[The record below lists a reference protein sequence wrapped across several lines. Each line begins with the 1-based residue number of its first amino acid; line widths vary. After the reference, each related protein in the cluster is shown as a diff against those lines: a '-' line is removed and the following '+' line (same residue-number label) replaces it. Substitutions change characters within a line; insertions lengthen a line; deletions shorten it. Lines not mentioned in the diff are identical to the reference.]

1 MKTRP
6 VILLVDDDPIAA
18 NMTSAA
24 ITMEMDFHVVTAP
37 NLTEA
42 KQMAELYTPALFV
55 VDLFLGEESGFDLVT
70 WIRAHNLLHDAVI
83 MMLTGAA
90 EPQLKLK
97 GYESG
102 VDDYIL
108 KPFQPPEFLSRIRA
122 LMRIKGMQEELKAER
137 AALARVNAV
146 LGENLDAITTLLLNI
161 VSLRVPDAAARS
173 QRAATFAR
181 WLCTRLEIAEEAA
194 RTIVM
199 AARMHEIGK
208 VVVGDGVLT
217 KERSQWT
224 ADDREAMSQFPIF
237 GHMIVGNV
245 EQLKEVG
252 HLLRHQSE
260 NYDGTGIPD
269 KLYKD
274 RTPFGSRVLRVIN
287 GIETAFPSG
296 LSDLPAVKQHLEEG
310 RGTKY
315 DPRLVQ
321 LAVEFLTTVVDPAWM
336 VGKKE
341 VMINALQPG
350 MKLAADI
357 VTSNGAKL
365 LPAGTVLTEVIV
377 ERILGR
383 HSQDPIITRAYVYA

>member
-6 VILLVDDDPIAA
+6 VILLVEDDPIAA
-18 NMTSAA
+18 NMTSAV
-24 ITMEMDFHVVTAP
+24 ITMEMDYHVVTAP

-55 VDLFLGEESGFDLVT
+55 VDLFLGDESGFDLVT
-70 WIRAHNLLHDAVI
+70 WVRAHSLLHDAVI

-137 AALARVNAV
+137 AQLARLNAV

-181 WLCTRLEIAEEAA
+181 WLCTRLDITDDGT

-217 KERSQWT
+217 KDRAQWT
-224 ADDREAMSQFPIF
+224 ADDREAMAQFPLF

-252 HLLRHQSE
+252 QLLRHQFE
-260 NYDGTGIPD
+260 NYDGTGLPD

-296 LSDLPAVKQHLEEG
+296 LSDIPAVKLHLEEG

-321 LAVEFLTTVVDPAWM
+321 LALEFLTAVADPAWM

-341 VMINALQPG
+341 VMVNALQPG

-365 LPAGTVLTEVIV
+365 LPEGTILNEVMV

>member
-6 VILLVDDDPIAA
+6 VILLVDDEPVAA
-18 NMTSAA
+18 NMTSAV
-24 ITMEMDFHVVTAP
+24 ITMEMDYHVVTAP

-42 KQMAELYTPALFV
+42 KQMAELYSPALFV

-70 WIRAHNLLHDAVI
+70 WVRGHSILHDAVI
-83 MMLTGAA
+83 MMLTGAS
-90 EPQLKLK
+90 EPHLKLK

-102 VDDYIL
+102 VDDYIV

-137 AALARVNAV
+137 AALARLNAT

-181 WLCTRLEIAEEAA
+181 WLCARLEIAEEAT

-208 VVVGDGVLT
+208 VIVGDGVLS
-217 KERSQWT
+217 KDRSQWT
-224 ADDREAMSQFPIF
+224 ADDREAMAQFPIF

-245 EQLKEVG
+245 GQLKDVG
-252 HLLRHQSE
+252 QLLRHQSE
-260 NYDGTGIPD
+260 NFDGTGIPD
-269 KLYKD
+269 RLYKD
-274 RTPFGSRVLRVIN
+274 RAPFGSRVLRIIN

-296 LSDLPAVKQHLEEG
+296 LSDLPAVKRHLEEG

-321 LAVEFLTTVVDPAWM
+321 LALEFLTAVADPAWM
-336 VGKKE
+336 IGKKE
-341 VMINALQPG
+341 VTINALQPG

-365 LPAGTVLTEVIV
+365 LPAGTILTDVMV

-383 HSQDPIITRAYVYA
+383 HSQDPIITRAYVFA

>member
-6 VILLVDDDPIAA
+6 VILLVDDEPVAA
-18 NMTSAA
+18 NMTSSLIA
-24 ITMEMDFHVVTAP
+24 MEMDYHVVTAP

-42 KQMAELYTPALFV
+42 KQMAELYSPALIV
-55 VDLFLGEESGFDLVT
+55 VDLFLGEECGFDLVT
-70 WIRAHNLLHDAVI
+70 WVRAHAILHDAMI

-90 EPQLKLK
+90 EPHLKLK

-108 KPFQPPEFLSRIRA
+108 KPFQPTEFISRIRA
-122 LMRIKGMQEELKAER
+122 LMRIKRMQEELKAER
-137 AALARVNAV
+137 AALARLNAT
-146 LGENLDAITTLLLNI
+146 LGESLDALTTLLLNI

-181 WLCTRLEIAEEAA
+181 WLCVRLEIAEEAT

-208 VVVGDGVLT
+208 VIVGDGVLS
-217 KERSQWT
+217 KDRSQWT
-224 ADDREAMSQFPIF
+224 ADDKEAMAQFPIF

-245 EQLKEVG
+245 QQLKEVG
-252 HLLRHQSE
+252 QLLRHQSE

-269 KLYKD
+269 RLYKD

-296 LSDLPAVKQHLEEG
+296 LSDLPAVKKHLEEG

-321 LAVEFLTTVVDPAWM
+321 LALEFLTTVVDPAWM

-341 VMINALQPG
+341 VVINALQPG

-365 LPAGTVLTEVIV
+365 LPEGTVLTDVMV

>member
-6 VILLVDDDPIAA
+6 VILLVEDDPIAA

-24 ITMEMDFHVVTAP
+24 ITMEMDYHVVTAP

-42 KQMAELYTPALFV
+42 KQMAELYAPALFV

-70 WIRAHNLLHDAVI
+70 WVRAHSLLHDAVI

-137 AALARVNAV
+137 AELARLNAV

-161 VSLRVPDAAARS
+161 VSLRVPDAAALS

-181 WLCTRLEIAEEAA
+181 WLCTRLDIADDAT

-217 KERSQWT
+217 KDRSQWT
-224 ADDREAMSQFPIF
+224 ADDREAMAQFPLF

-245 EQLKEVG
+245 EQLREVG
-252 HLLRHQSE
+252 HLLRHQFE
-260 NYDGTGIPD
+260 NYDGTGLPD

-321 LAVEFLTTVVDPAWM
+321 LALEFLTAVADPAWM

-341 VMINALQPG
+341 VMVNALQPG

-365 LPAGTVLTEVIV
+365 LPEGTVLSDVMV

>member
-1 MKTRP
+1 
-6 VILLVDDDPIAA
+6 A

-24 ITMEMDFHVVTAP
+24 ITMEMDYHVVTAP

-55 VDLFLGEESGFDLVT
+55 VDLFLGNESGFDLVT
-70 WIRAHNLLHDAVI
+70 WVRAHSLLHDAVI
-83 MMLTGAA
+83 MILTGAA

-146 LGENLDAITTLLLNI
+146 LGENLDALTTLLLNI

-217 KERSQWT
+217 KDRSHWT
-224 ADDREAMSQFPIF
+224 ADDREAMSQFPIL

-321 LAVEFLTTVVDPAWM
+321 LALEFLTAVVDPAWM

-365 LPAGTVLTEVIV
+365 
-377 ERILGR
+377 
-383 HSQDPIITRAYVYA
+383 

>member
-6 VILLVDDDPIAA
+6 VILLVEDDPIAA

-24 ITMEMDFHVVTAP
+24 ITMEMDYHVVTAP

-42 KQMAELYTPALFV
+42 KQMAELYAPALFV

-70 WIRAHNLLHDAVI
+70 WVRAHSLLHDAVI

-137 AALARVNAV
+137 AELARLNAV

-181 WLCTRLEIAEEAA
+181 WLCTRLDIADDAT

-217 KERSQWT
+217 KDRSQWT
-224 ADDREAMSQFPIF
+224 ADDREAMAQFPLF

-245 EQLKEVG
+245 EQLREVG
-252 HLLRHQSE
+252 HLLRHQFE
-260 NYDGTGIPD
+260 NYDGTGLPD

-321 LAVEFLTTVVDPAWM
+321 LALEFLTAVADPAWM

-341 VMINALQPG
+341 VMVNALQPG

-365 LPAGTVLTEVIV
+365 LPEGTVLSDVMV

>member
-6 VILLVDDDPIAA
+6 VILLVEDDPIAA

-42 KQMAELYTPALFV
+42 KQMAELYAPALFV
-55 VDLFLGEESGFDLVT
+55 VDLFLGNESGFDLVT
-70 WIRAHNLLHDAVI
+70 WVRAHTLLHDAVI

-137 AALARVNAV
+137 AALARLNAV

-181 WLCTRLEIAEEAA
+181 WLCTRLEIADEAA

-208 VVVGDGVLT
+208 VVVGDGVLS

-252 HLLRHQSE
+252 QLLRHQSE

-365 LPAGTVLTEVIV
+365 LPAGTVLSDVMV